1 MDPITMGIASAGLSA
16 LTGFSQRAAQTRA
29 AKASY
34 ASNFAFINQ
43 GNAIAQND
51 LQLMGQD
58 INNELGM
65 QLTALAQEIRTANA
79 DVTASQTERNVFG
92 NTAARM
98 NNVVEMKGALSADAL
113 QQAAEAQMVDLQ
125 NQMRTQKYNYE
136 RQHAENKQN
145 FNNAMSQRQSTLGI
159 LAGAASAGLSGY
171 SAGMNLAASK
181 DALAMRQSMRD
192 LAQKNAQATGARLS
206 RLINLGN

>member
-29 AKASY
+29 ARASY

-51 LQLMGQD
+51 LQLMGGD

-65 QLTALAQEIRTANA
+65 QLTALAQEVRSANA
-79 DVTASQTERNVFG
+79 DVAAGQTERNVYG
-92 NTAARM
+92 NTAARTS
-98 NNVVEMKGALSADAL
+98 NVVEMKGALAADSL
-113 QQAAEAQMVDLQ
+113 QQAAEAKMVDLQ

-145 FNNAMSQRQSTLGI
+145 FNNSMAQRQSTLGI
-159 LAGAASAGLSGY
+159 LAGAAMSGVSAYGAGL
-171 SAGMNLAASK
+171 NLEASQA
-181 DALAMRQSMRD
+181 ALATQQKMRD
-192 LAQKNAQATGARLS
+192 LAMQNAQASGARLS